1 MILLRSTI
9 QGCWRDYDK
18 NRKIQLCPI
27 RNDAGAY
34 KLEVNGI
41 LMAYRKT
48 EKKNTTLINSITLN
62 VWRRSRDSNSGTVSR
77 RRFSR
82 PLPSATRPPLRNDA
96 HYKQTSFTCKARA
109 RSTARK
115 PAKVQQ
121 TVNKRA
127 PHPLAV
133 AVMITKGKD
142 W

>member
-1 MILLRSTI
+1 MAEEQRFELWNGFPST
-9 QGCWRDYDK
+9 
-18 NRKIQLCPI
+18 
-27 RNDAGAY
+27 
-34 KLEVNGI
+34 VF
-41 LMAYRKT
+41 KT
-48 EKKNTTLINSITLN
+48 
-62 VWRRSRDSNSGTVSR
+62 VA
-77 RRFSR
+77 FSH
-82 PLPSATRPPLRNDA
+82 SATLRNDA
-96 HYKQTSFTCKARA
+96 HYKQTSFTCKARE